1 VHNSGSAYAGA
12 MATVHIPGTTL
23 HVSDIVFG
31 TNIFGWSIHDQ
42 SEANRILDAVVDAG
56 INFLD
61 SADMYVQWHPGGVGG
76 ESERMIGSWLA
87 TSGKRDQVVI
97 ATKVGKMTARPG
109 LRRDNIIA
117 AVDDSLR
124 RLGTD
129 HIDLYYAHFDDRET
143 PLEETLETF
152 HELAV
157 AGKVLALG
165 ASNYSAQR
173 LHEAHTIATTHSLT
187 PYVAVQNEYN
197 LVTRDHYESD
207 TAPAATELGLVG
219 FPFFGLASGFLT
231 GKYRPGVA
239 HDSVRSERVAKDYL
253 TDGNL
258 KTLDRLITVAKKHG
272 AEPATVAIEWLRRQ
286 PGVHAPIASARNTDQ
301 LAALLARVDLTDEDV
316 VFLSG
321 ETT

>member
-1 VHNSGSAYAGA
+1 
-12 MATVHIPGTTL
+12 MTTVTLPGTTL

-42 SEANRILDAVVDAG
+42 SDANRLLDQVVDSG

-76 ESERMIGSWLA
+76 ESESMIGAWLA
-87 TSGKRDQVVI
+87 QSGKRDQVVI

-109 LRRDNIIA
+109 LSRENIIA

-143 PLEETLETF
+143 PLDETLQAF
-152 HELAV
+152 HELVV

-165 ASNYSAQR
+165 ASNYSANR
-173 LHEAHTIATTHSLT
+173 LREAHAIATTNSLT
-187 PYVAVQNEYN
+187 PYVALQNEYN

-207 TAPAATELGLVG
+207 SVPVIDELGQVG
-219 FPFFGLASGFLT
+219 FTFFGLASGFLT
-231 GKYRPGVA
+231 GKYRPGTA
-239 HDSVRSERVAKDYL
+239 ADSIRSERVARDYL
-253 TDGNL
+253 TDHNL
-258 KTLDRLITVAKKHG
+258 RIVERVITVADKHDV
-272 AEPATVAIEWLRRQ
+272 EPASVAIEWLRRR
-286 PGVHAPIASARNTDQ
+286 PGVHAPIVSARNADQLTTLLTRVNLTDQ
-301 LAALLARVDLTDEDV
+301 DMN
-316 VFLSG
+316 FLIS
-321 ETT
+321 

>member
-1 VHNSGSAYAGA
+1 MTAVN
-12 MATVHIPGTTL
+12 IPGTDL

-42 SEANRILDAVVDAG
+42 HEANRLLDSVVDSG

-76 ESERMIGSWLA
+76 ESETMIGAWLA
-87 TSGKRDQVVI
+87 ESGKRDQVVI
-97 ATKVGKMTARPG
+97 ATKVGKMTTRPG
-109 LRRDNIIA
+109 LSRENIIA
-117 AVDDSLR
+117 AVDDSLK

-143 PLEETLETF
+143 PLEETLQAF
-152 HELAV
+152 HELVV

-165 ASNYSAQR
+165 ASNYSAKR
-173 LHEAHTIATTHSLT
+173 LHEAHTIATTNSLT
-187 PYVAVQNEYN
+187 PYVALQNEYN

-207 TAPAATELGLVG
+207 SVPVIDELGLVG

-239 HDSVRSERVAKDYL
+239 ADSVRSERVLNDYL
-253 TDGNL
+253 TEANAA
-258 KTLDRLITVAKKHG
+258 TLERLITVSAKYG
-272 AEPATVAIEWLRRQ
+272 EEPASVAIEWLHKR
-286 PGVHAPIASARNTDQ
+286 PGVHAPIASARNAEQ
-301 LAALLARVDLTDEDV
+301 LDTLLTRVNLTDEDM
-316 VFLSG
+316 VFLDGDSA
-321 ETT
+321 